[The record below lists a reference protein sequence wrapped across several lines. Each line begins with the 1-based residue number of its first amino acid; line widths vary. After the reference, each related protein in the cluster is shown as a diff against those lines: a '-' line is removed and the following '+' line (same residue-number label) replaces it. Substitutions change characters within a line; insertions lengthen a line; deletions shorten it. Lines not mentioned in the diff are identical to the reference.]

1 MRINKLL
8 SETGLGSRRE
18 VEQLIME
25 GRVTVNGVLAELTDI
40 IEEEDVVTLDGE
52 ELPVRDL
59 IREFAAEQKMLLAQ
73 KASVRIGTEYID
85 WEDDQTP
92 RRKNT
97 SGRSNKQSSKESKGG
112 RSKPSNNKPSKF
124 RKHWEDDEQEQPSF
138 KRHFS
143 NSKPIPRNNRQ
154 EKSFNPSKKKG
165 RF

>member
-1 MRINKLL
+1 M
-8 SETGLGSRRE
+8 
-18 VEQLIME
+18 
-25 GRVTVNGVLAELTDI
+25 
-40 IEEEDVVTLDGE
+40 
-52 ELPVRDL
+52 PVRDL

-124 RKHWEDDEQEQPSF
+124 RKHWRMMSKSNPLLRDTFPIVNPYQEITDRKSHSILLK
-138 KRHFS
+138 KRVDS
-143 NSKPIPRNNRQ
+143 N
-154 EKSFNPSKKKG
+154 EYFC
-165 RF
+165 